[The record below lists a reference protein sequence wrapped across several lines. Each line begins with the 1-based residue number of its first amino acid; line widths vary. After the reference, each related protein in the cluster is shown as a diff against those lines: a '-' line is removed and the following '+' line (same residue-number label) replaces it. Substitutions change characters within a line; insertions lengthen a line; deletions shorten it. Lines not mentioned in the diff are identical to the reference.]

1 MQAIPF
7 GLIRVPTPGVP
18 VQIWTD
24 ATLNVVMIMVRTVPG
39 FTGKTYFGI
48 AGMNKSG
55 SNMQG
60 VIRVLSEPCIGPQDG
75 EILPPAGRGQGNV
88 LRASDYWVDADIANE
103 GVIVTCFLA

>member
-60 VIRVLSEPCIGPQDG
+60 VIRVLSEPCFGPQDG